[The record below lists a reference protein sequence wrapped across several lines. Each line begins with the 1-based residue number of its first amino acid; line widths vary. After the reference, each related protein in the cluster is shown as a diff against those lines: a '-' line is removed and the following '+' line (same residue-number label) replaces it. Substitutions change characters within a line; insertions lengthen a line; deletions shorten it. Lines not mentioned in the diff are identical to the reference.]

1 MLAQIKSLTKQ
12 TLVYGVGTIATR
24 LVTFMLLPVYTNVM
38 PKEKYGL
45 AALIFT
51 FLAFMNHIY
60 NYGLDSAFMRFY
72 SQEKEDKKTI
82 LSSAMGMAFFTSILL
97 SIAVY
102 IFRIPL
108 SKYIL
113 SGTQHSHY
121 FVYAAGILF
130 FDCLARIP
138 LAYLRQE
145 NRPMMFMGVRFVN
158 VLLTLGLNIY
168 FVAILKNGIVGI
180 FRSYLIVSFVTTFL
194 LFIIMINKIHIRFS
208 LKDAKNLLLFGLP
221 FVPTGLAVA
230 AMEML
235 NRKILEQFLGLEP
248 LGIFSANYK
257 LGIFMLLV
265 STGFYYAWQPF
276 FLREGKNEKSRQLF
290 GRIMTYFI
298 IVAMGFWVFL
308 TAFIDNIA
316 SIHIGNIF
324 LLGQEYQGGLKI
336 VPFILLGYVLFGINQ
351 ILLPGFY
358 FEKKTKYLAII
369 TIIAATV
376 NVSLNFMLIPV
387 YGIMGPGYAMVAGN
401 VVLVAMTYFTSQKL
415 FRIHYEYKRIFML
428 SLLLLSI
435 GFLIY
440 FLQPHVLIKFGI
452 IVLLPFIL
460 KLLNFFNPSE
470 INLLKRMFVRKQG

>member
-1 MLAQIKSLTKQ
+1 MLRQIKSLTKQ

-24 LVTFMLLPVYTNVM
+24 FVTFMLLPVYTNVM

-72 SQEKEDKKTI
+72 SQEKANKPKI
-82 LSSAMGMAFFTSILL
+82 LSSAMGMAFFSSIIF
-97 SIAVY
+97 SIAVFL
-102 IFRIPL
+102 FREPL

-113 SGTQHSHY
+113 SGSQYSHY
-121 FVYAAGILF
+121 FIYAAGILF
-130 FDCLARIP
+130 FDCLARVP

-145 NRPMMFMGVRFVN
+145 SRPMVFMGVRFVN
-158 VLLTLGLNIY
+158 VFLTLGLNIY
-168 FVAILKNGIVGI
+168 FVAILKHGVVGI
-180 FRSYLIVSFVTTFL
+180 FRSNLIVSFLTTFL
-194 LFIIMINKIHIRFS
+194 LFSIMVKKIKPSFS
-208 LKDAKNLLLFGLP
+208 IKNAKELLLFGLP

-235 NRKILEQFLGLEP
+235 NRKILEQFLGLKP

-276 FLREGKNEKSRQLF
+276 FLREGDSDKSRELF

-298 IVAMGFWVFL
+298 VVALGFWVFL
-308 TAFIDNIA
+308 TAFIENIA
-316 SIHIGNIF
+316 SIHIGNVY
-324 LLGQEYQGGLKI
+324 LLGQEYQSGLKI
-336 VPFILLGYVLFGINQ
+336 VPFILLGYLFFGINQ
-351 ILLPGFY
+351 VLLPGFY
-358 FEKKTKYLAII
+358 FEKKTKYMAVI

-376 NVSLNFMLIPV
+376 NVSLNFIFIPI
-387 YGIMGPGYAMVAGN
+387 YGIMGPGFAMIAGN
-401 VVLVAMTYFTSQKL
+401 VVLVTMSYFTSQRL
-415 FRIHYEYKRIFML
+415 FKVHYEYKRVFL
-428 SLLLLSI
+428 LFTLLLSI
-435 GFLIY
+435 GFGIY
-440 FLQPHVLIKFGI
+440 YYQPHI
-452 IVLLPFIL
+452 IVKIIIIALLPLIL

-470 INLLKRMFVRKQG
+470 LRLLKRLFVRR